1 MAFPA
6 SSLSELGSP
15 RDLQVFDKTVS
26 TMKLSWAAAPGRV
39 LQYRIN
45 FRPSAGGEKKE
56 VSVKG
61 GNTNTLLKNLQPGTE
76 YDLEVSARYS
86 SGLGD
91 PLEGKGATLEGKAE
105 SS

>member
-1 MAFPA
+1 
-6 SSLSELGSP
+6 
-15 RDLQVFDKTVS
+15 
-26 TMKLSWAAAPGRV
+26 MKLSWAAAPGRV